1 MECSYSTRYTSD
13 FGFGSNLENLHSS
26 VFISFL
32 NERQIFSVFLMWLF
46 KILKTIENFLG
57 LFGLFDVHTFMQRY
71 CLIIISLYFF
81 IFRSFVY
88 LSPAERFIFYL
99 FYPLVRQEWWDGS
112 LQFWI
117 FSRFFPYMLILDT
130 AFSPYSHHRTR
141 AGDDETI
148 KTKKNK
154 NIKKDLIF

>member
-13 FGFGSNLENLHSS
+13 FGFGSNLANLYSS

-71 CLIIISLYFF
+71 CLIIISLNFF
-81 IFRSFVY
+81 YLSFVCLLITCREIY
-88 LSPAERFIFYL
+88 ILSFLSPRS
-99 FYPLVRQEWWDGS
+99 PGMMRW
-112 LQFWI
+112 QFTILNFLKI
-117 FSRFFPYMLILDT
+117 FSLYVNTWYSFFTILT
-130 AFSPYSHHRTR
+130 SSYEGWWRW
-141 AGDDETI
+141 DD
-148 KTKKNK
+148 KNEK
-154 NIKKDLIF
+154 E

>member
-13 FGFGSNLENLHSS
+13 FGFGSNLANLYSS

-117 FSRFFPYMLILDT
+117 FSRFFSLYVNTWYSFFTILT
-130 AFSPYSHHRTR
+130 SSYEA
-141 AGDDETI
+141 DETI